1 MSRSLLFLC
10 FKMFERFRINL
21 ETAWKRFE
29 QSRRQQGRLTASRG
43 APAPRCEKPDA
54 LPPALSPHN
63 RRVGCSVLPHR
74 GLYRQV
80 LSQATVFCHV
90 PPPPTRTARQKS
102 PVCRCP
108 SPPLLVLVSPPAV
121 PRLPAAPTPRPRGRR
136 PLPARSARADR
147 RELRRKGRAA
157 AGPRPHMT
165 AAAMD
170 GEPPAGTAGAGTG
183 TGRRVLAGRVWVAGA
198 APPRSPAPGP
208 PPRCPLSLPPAAR
221 GG

>member
-90 PPPPTRTARQKS
+90 PPPPDEDS
-102 PVCRCP
+102 PAEVPCV
-108 SPPLLVLVSPPAV
+108 SVSPP
-121 PRLPAAPTPRPRGRR
+121 PSSSSSRP
-136 PLPARSARADR
+136 
-147 RELRRKGRAA
+147 
-157 AGPRPHMT
+157 
-165 AAAMD
+165 
-170 GEPPAGTAGAGTG
+170 PPS
-183 TGRRVLAGRVWVAGA
+183 LACR
-198 APPRSPAPGP
+198 P
-208 PPRCPLSLPPAAR
+208 PPRPGPAGGGLSPPAPPALTGGSCGGR
-221 GG
+221 GGRPPGPGLT

>member
-108 SPPLLVLVSPPAV
+108 PPP
-121 PRLPAAPTPRPRGRR
+121 PRPRLAPRR
-136 PLPARSARADR
+136 PSPAGRPHAPAP
-147 RELRRKGRAA
+147 REAA
-157 AGPRPHMT
+157 SPRPL
-165 AAAMD
+165 
-170 GEPPAGTAGAGTG
+170 
-183 TGRRVLAGRVWVAGA
+183 R
-198 APPRSPAPGP
+198 PR
-208 PPRCPLSLPPAAR
+208 
-221 GG
+221 